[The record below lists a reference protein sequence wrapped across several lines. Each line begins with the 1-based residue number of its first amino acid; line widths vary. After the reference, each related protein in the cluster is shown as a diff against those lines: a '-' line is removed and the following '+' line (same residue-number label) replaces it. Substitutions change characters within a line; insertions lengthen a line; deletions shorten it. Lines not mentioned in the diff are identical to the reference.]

1 MRSMAA
7 LFTCALYLTACG
19 GQQMPVALAPAMPQP
34 IQTLRQAKP
43 VAALAKSQTE
53 HPGTHQEIQN
63 QVIVKYKSG
72 FSTQATTDRL
82 PGSQVLDAFNTSGE
96 SAQLHQ
102 LPPNMTMNKA
112 LQSYQANKKVEFA
125 IPNIRFDVQME
136 ESTTQSEAAT
146 LNDPLSDQQWYLN
159 TLQMPAVWQANGLGS
174 DTVKVA
180 VLDTG
185 VDYTHPDLKDKVIL
199 GPDYIDRDNDPK
211 DMHGHGTHVAG
222 IVAAQLNNQTGI
234 AGLAPNVKIVAVRV
248 LDAKGGGSLFNIA
261 KGIAYAAN
269 NGIKV
274 INLSLGSPPG
284 GVIMRTLAN
293 FIGSYAE
300 MKGSLVIA
308 AAGNEGGAIGLPAA
322 ASKFMAVGAVN
333 NHNTLATF
341 SNRGKQLSVVA
352 PGVNILSTFPT
363 YEVTANQSGLPQ
375 NYASLNGTSM
385 ATPMVAAHAA
395 LLWSRNPQLKP
406 AQVRQK
412 IESSATDLGAV
423 GKDETFGYGLINI
436 ANSMAKL

>member
-1 MRSMAA
+1 MQRLAV
-7 LFTCALYLTACG
+7 LLTVIVGLTACG
-19 GQQMPVALAPAMPQP
+19 RSQMPLAVSQNVPIHSMTDQQP
-34 IQTLRQAKP
+34 KMIPLQA
-43 VAALAKSQTE
+43 QTE
-53 HPGTHQEIQN
+53 RPIANHEIKN

-72 FSTQATTDRL
+72 FSTQATSDRL

-102 LPPNMTMNKA
+102 IPPHVSMNKA
-112 LQSYQANKKVEFA
+112 LQAYQSNTKVEFA
-125 IPNIRFDVQME
+125 IPNIRFDVQMDAAE
-136 ESTTQSEAAT
+136 TQPEQPP
-146 LNDPLSDQQWYLN
+146 LNDPLSEQQWYLSS
-159 TLQMPAVWQANGLGS
+159 LQMPAVWQANGTGS
-174 DTVKVA
+174 ESVKVA

-222 IVAAQLNNQTGI
+222 IVAAQINNQTGI

-269 NGIKV
+269 NGAKV

-293 FIGSYAE
+293 FIGGYAE
-300 MKGSLVIA
+300 MKGSLIIA

-333 NHNTLATF
+333 NHNLLATF
-341 SNRGKQLSVVA
+341 SNRGKQMAVVA

-363 YEVTANQSGLPQ
+363 YEVTANQNGLPQ
-375 NYASLNGTSM
+375 NYAALNGTSM
-385 ATPMVAAHAA
+385 ATPMVAAQAA

-406 AQVRQK
+406 SQVRQK
-412 IESSATDLGAV
+412 IESTATDLGAV
-423 GKDETFGYGLINI
+423 GKDETFGHGLIDI
-436 ANSMAKL
+436 SRSLTKL